1 MWLDWQ
7 ECDGVMIKDD
17 DDKLDEIQVAKHF
30 KFQPTKKLHG
40 RWTWDKDQ
48 RFMIYEVTPE
58 KGTEKGEIMMNY

>member
-1 MWLDWQ
+1 
-7 ECDGVMIKDD
+7 MIKDD
-17 DDKLDEIQVAKHF
+17 YDKLDEIQVAKHF

-58 KGTEKGEIMMNY
+58 KGTENGEIMMNQKIFYI